1 MAYRLAIFDFD
12 GTLADSRSW
21 VTSVFNDVAVRFA
34 FRTLSAPEIEEMRG
48 KSNRQI
54 IRELGVPMW
63 KLPLIAR
70 HMRGL
75 AAGAADRIPLFPGMA
90 PALLTLRD
98 RGVRLAIASSNREDT
113 VRRILGPEIA
123 AAFQHF
129 ECGISLFG
137 KAGRIRRIVRHS
149 GVAATEA
156 IFIGDETRD
165 VEAAGQAGIA
175 AGIVLWGYA
184 RPEAFADF
192 PPLVRFAALDEM
204 LGFLIREEEG
214 VATPAIF

>member
-70 HMRGL
+70 HMRRL
-75 AAGAADRIPLFPGMA
+75 AAEAADRIPLFPGMA
-90 PALLTLRD
+90 PVLLALRR
-98 RGVRLAIASSNREDT
+98 RGVRLAIASSNGEET
-113 VRRILGPEIA
+113 VRRILGPELA
-123 AAFQHF
+123 AAFDDF

-137 KAGRIRRIVRHS
+137 KARRIRRIVRRS
-149 GVAATEA
+149 GVAVAEA

-165 VEAAGQAGIA
+165 VEAAEQAGIA

-184 RPEAFADF
+184 RPEAFAGF
-192 PPLVRFAALDEM
+192 PPLVRFAALEEM
-204 LGFLIREEEG
+204 LGFLTPEEAG
-214 VATPAIF
+214 AAARATS